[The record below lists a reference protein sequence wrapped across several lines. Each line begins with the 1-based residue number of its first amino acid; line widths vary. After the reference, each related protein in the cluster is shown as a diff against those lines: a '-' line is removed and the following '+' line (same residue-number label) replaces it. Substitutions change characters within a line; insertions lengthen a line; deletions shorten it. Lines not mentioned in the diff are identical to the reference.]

1 MKKQNIFSIIHIT
14 IYLIY
19 ASCIVYFVTVR
30 NFRSIIVSILS
41 LIGIIIL
48 IILNK
53 KYRHIFG
60 NLLVNT
66 LIIFIAI
73 SILGGTCF
81 DFYRFNHFDDVL
93 HITSGFIGCM
103 VARILFYFSQN
114 ETDIPRK
121 RIFFVIYMFMFSMGI
136 ASIWELIEFGLD
148 RYLGFDCQAG
158 GLTDTMF
165 DILDCLIGSIIAT
178 IYYYFKIRKAENI
191 KR

>member
-53 KYRHIFG
+53 KYRHLFG
-60 NLLVNT
+60 NLLLNT

-165 DILDCLIGSIIAT
+165 DILDCLIGSVIAT

>member
-53 KYRHIFG
+53 KYKHLFG

-158 GLTDTMF
+158 GLIDTMF
-165 DILDCLIGSIIAT
+165 DILDCLIGSVIAT

>member
-1 MKKQNIFSIIHIT
+1 MKKQNIFKIIHII

-19 ASCIVYFVTVR
+19 AVCIGYFVTVR
-30 NFRSIIVSILS
+30 DFRSIILSILS

-53 KYRHIFG
+53 KYKHLFG
-60 NLLVNT
+60 NLLVNS
-66 LIIFIAI
+66 LIIFITIAI
-73 SILGGTCF
+73 IGGTCF
-81 DFYRFNHFDDVL
+81 DFYKFNHFDDVL

-114 ETDIPRK
+114 ETDTPRK
-121 RIFFVIYMFMFSMGI
+121 RLFFVIYIFMFSMGI

-165 DILDCLIGSIIAT
+165 DTLDCLIGSIIAT

>member
-53 KYRHIFG
+53 KYRHLFG

-148 RYLGFDCQAG
+148 RYLGFDCQTG